1 MASKKYE
8 NNGLIQLL
16 TDVGFTPEEIK
27 DYLEF
32 SETLPNDEEQIR
44 MVRRHR
50 RELLDDI
57 HEKQKLLDKLDF
69 IIWEKKHKAE

>member
-8 NNGLIQLL
+8 NSGLIQLL

-27 DYLEF
+27 DYLEL
-32 SETLPNDEEQIR
+32 SETSPNDEEQIR

-50 RELLDDI
+50 RKLLDDI

-69 IIWEKKHKAE
+69 IIWEKKHKV